1 MLKAEIL
8 DSNDYSKVSDGSN
21 ITSDENKKIYWLLDE
36 ESGMTNGIN
45 PGSHGK
51 LTFYVVPN
59 QSGEMEIQFKLS
71 ITGYAENKN
80 EDAVSYEKVTEEEV
94 TRFMNGHIMF
104 F

>member
-45 PGSHGK
+45 PGSHGS
-51 LTFYVVPN
+51 LLF
-59 QSGEMEIQFKLS
+59 MLS
-71 ITGYAENKN
+71 EPVGG
-80 EDAVSYEKVTEEEV
+80 
-94 TRFMNGHIMF
+94 NGDTVQVEYHGVCRE
-104 F
+104 